1 MNRRNNVMTL
11 DPRGAA
17 LALHRFG
24 FGPRAGT
31 IAAIASD
38 PRGALLAEL
47 DKPNAGRVSDAGLMS
62 SGAASRMTSDFIAE
76 RAAKQ
81 KLETKR
87 QEAAKEAAKR
97 VADNPTMQTPE
108 SENAGMEKS
117 ADGKGTEAKATEANA
132 KTPQPQPETPML
144 ANFFREAKAH
154 YDGAVRAEIGFAERA
169 RGDPPARAR
178 QVRRPFDCR
187 RESFGDAEL
196 SGQFGVDGPELGGR
210 DQPRSR
216 SE

>member
-1 MNRRNNVMTL
+1 DGPQQPTANGNAGSENEPSRCSPTRRRMEISPDAANDVLSQTAPRRGGRHWRAGARRFPRPGHYDARIRRSKVMTL
-11 DPRGAA
+11 DPRRAA

-47 DKPNAGRVSDAGLMS
+47 DKPNAGKIPDAGLMS

-87 QEAAKEAAKR
+87 QEAAKE
-97 VADNPTMQTPE
+97 
-108 SENAGMEKS
+108 
-117 ADGKGTEAKATEANA
+117 
-132 KTPQPQPETPML
+132 
-144 ANFFREAKAH
+144 
-154 YDGAVRAEIGFAERA
+154 
-169 RGDPPARAR
+169 
-178 QVRRPFDCR
+178 
-187 RESFGDAEL
+187 
-196 SGQFGVDGPELGGR
+196 
-210 DQPRSR
+210 
-216 SE
+216 

>member
-1 MNRRNNVMTL
+1 MSV

-38 PRGALLAEL
+38 PKGALLAEL
-47 DKPNAGRVSDAGLMS
+47 DKPNAGKVADPGLMS

-87 QEAAKEAAKR
+87 QEAAKEAARREAAKLA
-97 VADNPTMQTPE
+97 ADNPMMQ
-108 SENAGMEKS
+108 SSAGGNAGV
-117 ADGKGTEAKATEANA
+117 GNKG
-132 KTPQPQPETPML
+132 
-144 ANFFREAKAH
+144 
-154 YDGAVRAEIGFAERA
+154 
-169 RGDPPARAR
+169 
-178 QVRRPFDCR
+178 
-187 RESFGDAEL
+187 
-196 SGQFGVDGPELGGR
+196 
-210 DQPRSR
+210 
-216 SE
+216 

>member
-1 MNRRNNVMTL
+1 MTL
-11 DPRGAA
+11 DPREAA

-47 DKPNAGRVSDAGLMS
+47 DKPNAGKIPDAGLMN

-87 QEAAKEAAKR
+87 QEAAKEAARQEAAKLA
-97 VADNPTMQTPE
+97 ADNPTMQNPA
-108 SENAGMEKS
+108 SENAGMEMS
-117 ADGKGTEAKATEANA
+117 ADAKAKPMEAKSMEA
-132 KTPQPQPETPML
+132 KPTPPQASPETP
-144 ANFFREAKAH
+144 
-154 YDGAVRAEIGFAERA
+154 
-169 RGDPPARAR
+169 
-178 QVRRPFDCR
+178 
-187 RESFGDAEL
+187 
-196 SGQFGVDGPELGGR
+196 
-210 DQPRSR
+210 
-216 SE
+216 